1 MIAENNLNR
10 LSDAFEKMIVSMQE
24 VDNFCVHLTK
34 DISKQ
39 DLSLLSYG
47 GGHGDVIMRDIVN
60 FLDVPYSTATGIVDK
75 LVQNKYLKR
84 FNSEKDRRT
93 VLVGLTTGKGQKTYD
108 FFMTKK
114 MEMSS
119 RIMSILNDHE
129 QEMLLNL
136 MEKIAHNI
144 KGSEQGE

>member
-39 DLSLLSYG
+39 DLSLLSYV